1 MSDQRYG
8 NYRVVRKLGE
18 GGMGVVFEALHDEI
32 GKRAAIKVLHAAFSR
47 DPQVSAR
54 FLTEARTVNMV
65 HHPGLVS
72 IFEFGRTADGAT
84 YLVME
89 YLDGETLRA
98 RLERER
104 KLPIDVSSRTLRQV
118 ASALAMAHE
127 KNIVHRV
134 LKRAGSPTGKL
145 ARAAKNNCF
154 VTRTMFGI

>member
-1 MSDQRYG
+1 LSDQRFG

-32 GKRAAIKVLHAAFSR
+32 GKRAAIKVLHAAYSR
-47 DPQVSAR
+47 DPQISAR

-104 KLPIDVSSRTLRQV
+104 KLPIDVSSRIMRQV
-118 ASALAMAHE
+118 ASALSTAHD
-127 KNIVHRV
+127 KSIIHRDLNPKAV
-134 LKRAGSPTGKL
+134 PAGIP
-145 ARAAKNNCF
+145 
-154 VTRTMFGI
+154 I